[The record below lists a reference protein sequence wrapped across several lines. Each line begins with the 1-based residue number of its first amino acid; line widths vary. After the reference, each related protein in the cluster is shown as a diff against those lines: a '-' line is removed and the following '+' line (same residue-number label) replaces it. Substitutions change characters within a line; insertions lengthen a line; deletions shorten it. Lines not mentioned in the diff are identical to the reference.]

1 MEKQEFECLTLCP
14 LDGRYSGVKDALGE
28 YFSEYA
34 LVKYRVFVEIQWL
47 KFLIENVESD
57 VLAKF
62 DLQDMDK
69 LTTISSEFNYDSF
82 ARIKEIENT
91 TRHDVKAVEYFID
104 EKVDAF
110 KVS

>member
-62 DLQDMDK
+62 DLQHMDK
-69 LTTISSEFNYDSF
+69 PTTLLLELKKLKIQHAMMLKQWS
-82 ARIKEIENT
+82 ILLMK
-91 TRHDVKAVEYFID
+91 KLML
-104 EKVDAF
+104 
-110 KVS
+110 

>member
-47 KFLIENVESD
+47 KFLIENVKSD
-57 VLAKF
+57 VLACP
-62 DLQDMDK
+62 
-69 LTTISSEFNYDSF
+69 S
-82 ARIKEIENT
+82 ARIVGE
-91 TRHDVKAVEYFID
+91 F
-104 EKVDAF
+104 
-110 KVS
+110 

>member
-47 KFLIENVESD
+47 RFLIENVEND
-57 VLAKF
+57 ILAKF
-62 DLQDMDK
+62 NHDDMDK
-69 LTTISSEFNYDSF
+69 LMAITNEFNYD
-82 ARIKEIENT
+82 
-91 TRHDVKAVEYFID
+91 
-104 EKVDAF
+104 
-110 KVS
+110 